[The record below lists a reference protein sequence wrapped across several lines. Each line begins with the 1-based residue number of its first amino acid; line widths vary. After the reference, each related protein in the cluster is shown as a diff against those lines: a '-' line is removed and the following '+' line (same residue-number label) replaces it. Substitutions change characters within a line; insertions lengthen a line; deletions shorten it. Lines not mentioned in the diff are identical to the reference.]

1 MPDDKRSLLS
11 NFHVRKYSEIF
22 LVLLGSE
29 IKHPPLANKTEN
41 VSKTITFGKEM
52 SKRLKICFRGSP
64 FTTRRSLLRRD
75 LGASAYFLSVMKRE
89 IVTPGKDQD

>member
-41 VSKTITFGKEM
+41 VSKTITFGKEI
-52 SKRLKICFRGSP
+52 SKQLKFVFVAVHLKQGVPYYAETWVLVLIFS
-64 FTTRRSLLRRD
+64 RS
-75 LGASAYFLSVMKRE
+75 
-89 IVTPGKDQD
+89 